1 MTTLASPV
9 AAIADL
15 LKTRRQTLAVAESST
30 GGLISASL
38 LAVPGASAY
47 YLGGTVIYTIKARNE
62 LLGLTKE
69 ALKAQTP
76 LSEAYVTLCARTIRE
91 RLGATWGIA
100 ELGATGPAGTSYGHP
115 PGICVL
121 AVDGPVTL
129 TCRIENGR
137 SEREANMWEFAHA
150 AFELLARALAADAAG
165 APPAPAATT

>member
-1 MTTLASPV
+1 MIHLAGP
-9 AAIADL
+9 ANALADL
-15 LKTRRQTLAVAESST
+15 LKARKETIAVAESST

-62 LLGLTKE
+62 LLGLSKD

-76 LSEAYVTLCARTIRE
+76 LTEAYVSLCARTIRE
-91 RLGATWGIA
+91 KLGATWGLA

-121 AVDGPVTL
+121 AIEGPVSLTL
-129 TCRIENGR
+129 RIENG
-137 SEREANMWEFAHA
+137 SSDREANMWAFAHA
-150 AFELLARALAADAAG
+150 GLDLLHQALRR
-165 APPAPAATT
+165 

>member
-1 MTTLASPV
+1 MPNLAGP
-9 AAIADL
+9 AEAIAEL
-15 LKTRRQTLAVAESST
+15 LKARQQTVAVAESST

-69 ALKAQTP
+69 ALKTQTP
-76 LSEAYVTLCARTIRE
+76 LSEAYVALCARTIRDK
-91 RLGATWGIA
+91 LGATWGIA

-121 AVDGPVTL
+121 AVEGPVSLTL
-129 TCRIENGR
+129 RIENGR
-137 SEREANMWEFAHA
+137 ADREANMWEFAHA
-150 AFELLARALAADAAG
+150 GLALLQRAL
-165 APPAPAATT
+165 TK